1 MAGTPHRAVVLG
13 LLLMFLAPVNE
24 VFSASSRWS
33 EQAGTMPVVPADG
46 EVVSINPPIFSWN
59 GTTEKAV
66 QFELRK
72 KEGSTV
78 HKASADRNWLLLN
91 ETLAPGRYE
100 WRITGSRDS
109 TRKPWSLFEVPP
121 GATEWAVPPAS
132 VLLERA
138 RAKQRPRSLNPEA
151 LRAKAER
158 KASVL
163 GELGRTVRDWSGAS
177 PLQESALRFK
187 SSTAGEAQDSQKMA
201 VQKMVFAEEDKIL
214 QAALVALST
223 GGRQALAEARRR
235 ALNMANLDPGGATSF
250 AAHDHGGRSVA
261 WTLALVYD
269 WLYPEWTEAERS
281 RLLAAISARLE
292 EMLGK
297 VRHFGLDDGR
307 RLDASPY
314 DSHGAVTLARVSV
327 ICTVMA
333 GVSPQFDACFRN
345 TVPRY
350 LMWPVPWGRDDGGY
364 ANGTNYAQ
372 WDTAYTHFL
381 VWDMLKESIGL
392 DVATMPWAQGYGKF
406 ITYFLPP
413 GTPTGLF
420 GDGAEKN
427 WRNTWATQARAYAA
441 RVPSP
446 LADWYVRNQFGADET
461 SLPVL
466 LAPYRDWSAVEKSL
480 PVGTPDALHLPSV
493 GWVAMHS
500 SLADR
505 GRTSVYFKSSSYG
518 SFSHSHADQNGF
530 VINAAGQPLA
540 IDSGYYDYYDSPH
553 WRGWYKQT
561 RAHNAVTFDGGQ
573 GQLHDTMVAKGKI
586 TQFETTP
593 VFDLVTG
600 EATQAYGG
608 ALTRAVRSM
617 VYVRPGTLL
626 VFDSLASGKPRTWEW
641 NIHALNPMAVSGG
654 RSIEIEK
661 DGERLCV
668 EVLHGPEMAF
678 SQTDEFTHAPSGDY
692 RKQWHG
698 AFRSVAKGKDLRM
711 LTMLSVNCDKQPVE
725 VTVDPSGLGVAL
737 AGHRFVFTDA
747 SVERAR

>member
-1 MAGTPHRAVVLG
+1 
-13 LLLMFLAPVNE
+13 
-24 VFSASSRWS
+24 
-33 EQAGTMPVVPADG
+33 MPVVPADD
-46 EVVSINPPIFSWN
+46 EVVSINPPAFSWN
-59 GTTEKAV
+59 GTSGKAV

-72 KEGSTV
+72 KEDSTV
-78 HKASADRNWLLLN
+78 HKVSADRNWLLLN
-91 ETLAPGRYE
+91 EALAPGRYE
-100 WRITGSRDS
+100 WRITGSLDS
-109 TRKPWSLFEVPP
+109 ARKPWSVFEVPP
-121 GATEWAVPPAS
+121 GVTEWAVPPAS
-132 VLLERA
+132 MLLERA

-163 GELGRTVRDWSGAS
+163 EELGRTVRDWSGAS

-187 SSTAGEAQDSQKMA
+187 SSAAAGGQDSPKMA
-201 VQKMVFAEEDKIL
+201 IQKVVFAEEDKIL

-223 GGRQALAEARRR
+223 GNRQALAEAKRR
-235 ALNMANLDPGGATSF
+235 ALNMAELDPVGVTSF

-269 WLYPEWTEAERS
+269 WLYPELTETERS
-281 RLLAAISARLE
+281 RLVGAVSARLT

-307 RLDASPY
+307 LLDAHPY

-333 GVSPQFDACFRN
+333 GVAPEFDACFRN

-372 WDTAYTHFL
+372 WDTAYSHLL
-381 VWDMLKESIGL
+381 VWDFLRESIGV
-392 DVATMPWAQGYGKF
+392 DVAATPWAQGYGKF

-427 WRNTWATQARAYAA
+427 WRNAWATQARAYAA

-446 LADWYVRNQFGADET
+446 LADWYVRNQFGEDET

-466 LAPYRDWSAVEKSL
+466 LAPYRDWGAVEKAL
-480 PVGTPDALHLPSV
+480 PVGTPDALHVPSI

-505 GRTSVYFKSSSYG
+505 GRNSVYFKSSPYG

-561 RAHNAVTFDGGQ
+561 RAHNTVTFDGGQ
-573 GQLHDTMVAKGKI
+573 GQLHDTMAAKGKI

-600 EATQAYGG
+600 DATQAYGG

-626 VFDSLASGKPRTWEW
+626 VFDSLESSTPHSWEW
-641 NIHALNPMAVSGG
+641 NLHALKAMKVKDR
-654 RSIEIEK
+654 RSVEIEQG
-661 DGERLCV
+661 GERLCV
-668 EVLHGPEMAF
+668 AVPYGPEVDF
-678 SQTDEFTHAPSGDY
+678 SQTDQFMVPPGGDY
-692 RKQWHG
+692 PRQWHG
-698 AFRSVAKGKDLRM
+698 TFRTADKSKVLRM
-711 LTMLSVNCDKQPVE
+711 LTLLSVNCEGSTLEMKNDQGQLE
-725 VTVDPSGLGVAL
+725 VAL
-737 AGHRFVFTDA
+737 GGHRFVF
-747 SVERAR
+747 SNSGVEHAQ